1 MTQTPTLAEALRA
14 DEEKFQVAREV
25 LLAEY
30 RRLLAKRPDG
40 PEIPVGNLGEDR
52 WGPMCLPPG
61 AVENWRENLSP
72 EDATTLARIAERL
85 KFDKKTV
92 ALHAL
97 AVGRLRRLDRKLAT
111 CGPGGSAGVLE
122 RTKAAEKT
130 LAAANREVYEA
141 MKKVGG
147 ASERLETAQLK
158 YRKALMLENERFLL
172 RQQFGAILPEK

>member
-1 MTQTPTLAEALRA
+1 MTQTPTLAEALKA
-14 DEEKFQVAREV
+14 DEEKFQVARGV

-30 RRLLAKRPDG
+30 RRLLQARPDG
-40 PEIPVGNLGEDR
+40 PAVPVGAIGPDR
-52 WGPMCLPPG
+52 WGPMALPPG
-61 AVENWRENLSP
+61 AVENWQETLP
-72 EDATTLARIAERL
+72 DEDAALLGQVAARL
-85 KFDKKTV
+85 GFDKPTI

-97 AVGRLRRLDRKLAT
+97 AVGRLRRLDKKLET

-141 MKKVGG
+141 MKNVGG

-158 YRKALMLENERFLL
+158 YRKSLMLENERFLL
-172 RQQFGAILPEK
+172 RQQFGAILPD